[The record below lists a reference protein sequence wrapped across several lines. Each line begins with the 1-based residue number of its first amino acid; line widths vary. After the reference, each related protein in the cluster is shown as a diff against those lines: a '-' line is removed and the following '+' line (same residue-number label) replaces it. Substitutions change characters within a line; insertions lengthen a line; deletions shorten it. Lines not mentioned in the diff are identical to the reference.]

1 MAGAIAR
8 PATPSRTAR
17 SWSISRRCAASRWTP
32 GAGVAWAEPGLT
44 AGEYTR
50 AAAAHGLATPFGD
63 TASVGIAGITLS
75 GGIGFL
81 ARKHGLTIDH
91 LVSVE
96 LVTADGSLLAVSE
109 TSHPDLF
116 WAVRGGGGNFGIV
129 TRLQYALQPV
139 DLVLGGA
146 LFLPATRDVLRGLV
160 PIAASAPEELTTI
173 ALLMPA
179 PPLPFI
185 PAEAHGRPTVAILMV
200 YAGDVED
207 GQRAVAP
214 FRALARPIADVV
226 RPMPYPAIYELT
238 AEAGRRTPSVQRS
251 LLLDALE
258 DAKVDTILARM
269 AAPSSPLAMTQ
280 IRVLGGAMAR
290 VPNAATA
297 FGHRG
302 RSIMVTVITPFADV
316 AERDRHVAWTQ
327 DYADALGLHDAGAY
341 AGFLDDEG
349 EARVRSAYPAATYAR
364 LAEIKRRYD
373 PDNVFRANQNI
384 VPGVVRRQDGAS
396 GRGTPSGVVA
406 PGHGPTRWDAA
417 IYPDADVRPQPI
429 DPQPGGSRAA
439 RGRDPRRTQRLG
451 RRRPGAGA
459 GRGRRPAACRSPRST
474 LPRTQVL
481 REPLWRLATAHLST
495 IQRGSSWRGSSSTI
509 ECPVPRSRSR
519 SSCCARHAGGR
530 PACSWRTAPAS

>member
-1 MAGAIAR
+1 MTESPGRIAPASVTALCAGLAGRAIAPGDAEYELARQVHNASVDRHPGLIVRVANAADVCRTVGFAREGGHRLTVRGGGHSPAGHAVADGAIMVDLSEMRGFELDAR
-8 PATPSRTAR
+8 
-17 SWSISRRCAASRWTP
+17 RRR
-32 GAGVAWAEPGLT
+32 AWAEPGLT

-185 PAEAHGRPTVAILMV
+185 PADAHGRPTIAILLV

-258 DAKVDTILARM
+258 DSKVETILARM

-384 VPGVVRRQDGAS
+384 VPAVARRQDGAS
-396 GRGTPSGVVA
+396 TGTP
-406 PGHGPTRWDAA
+406 
-417 IYPDADVRPQPI
+417 
-429 DPQPGGSRAA
+429 
-439 RGRDPRRTQRLG
+439 
-451 RRRPGAGA
+451 AG
-459 GRGRRPAACRSPRST
+459 
-474 LPRTQVL
+474 
-481 REPLWRLATAHLST
+481 
-495 IQRGSSWRGSSSTI
+495 
-509 ECPVPRSRSR
+509 
-519 SSCCARHAGGR
+519 
-530 PACSWRTAPAS
+530 